1 MSQLVTN
8 RYVISAYEASELI
21 EAFGSI
27 GSALRAAI
35 NQCVERARRYII
47 PCRWQAH
54 FNDEGEIIVIR
65 SHNRFHKE

>member
-8 RYVISAYEASELI
+8 RYVISAYEADELI

-27 GSALRAAI
+27 GLVLQAAI
-35 NQCVERARRYII
+35 SQCVERARRYII
-47 PCRWQAH
+47 PCRWHAH